1 MNPYHKI
8 KSDADFHAARRLGV
22 GASDIPTLAGLNKR
36 HGQTPLT
43 LWREKRG
50 LAEGFE
56 GNERTD
62 WGKRLEAMVL
72 QKFITGRYGDEAA
85 ADFLAGAIRGRS
97 SGPFKVKTEA
107 IHPERRYCLSHA
119 DLLVDGMK
127 MARALTPEEQTRM
140 DEAKAEGRAGI
151 FVDNLMVDADPYLVE
166 VKTSGLYSAKRRE
179 GVIFEGYDPDDRS
192 QFGVPDKVFMQ
203 VQWQLY
209 TYGLT
214 EGWVVVLIDTADYR
228 EYGPIVFDPR
238 HVDQSLALA
247 EKFWSMVES
256 GTEPTPI
263 TWGDVVSVYADL
275 EDKTAM
281 VSGDEETKASQ
292 IVAKGKDL
300 KARAKALDE
309 ELDDVKMALGIL
321 AGDVVEEDGTVRRTM
336 NRVLNDSAGETIA
349 TFRDQTKDSLSLS
362 EWLTEVERK
371 SKAVTAL
378 NKKEA
383 KGKTVT
389 PEEWE
394 ACQLTANEKEAVDL
408 DVRLRALG
416 AYKSSAPFRVVN
428 Y

>member
-1 MNPYHKI
+1 MDQ
-8 KSDADFHAARRLGV
+8 S
-22 GASDIPTLAGLNKR
+22 
-36 HGQTPLT
+36 PLT

-50 LAEGFE
+50 LTVQVQEKKDGK
-56 GNERTD
+56 D
-62 WGKRLEAMVL
+62 PIYWGKELEAMVL
-72 QKFITGRYGDEAA
+72 KRFIAGRYGDEAA

-119 DLLVDGMK
+119 DLLYVPLAWERPEDG
-127 MARALTPEEQTRM
+127 
-140 DEAKAEGRAGI
+140 
-151 FVDNLMVDADPYLVE
+151 PYLVE
-166 VKTSGLYSAKRRE
+166 AKTSGLYSAKRRE

-247 EKFWSMVES
+247 EKFWGIVES

-263 TWGDVVSVYADL
+263 TCGDVVSVYGTL

-281 VSGDEETKASQ
+281 VSGDEETKARQ
-292 IVAKGKDL
+292 IVAKGRDL

-321 AGDVVEEDGTVRRTM
+321 AGDVVEEGGTVRRTM

-349 TFRDQTKDSLSLS
+349 TFRDQTKDTLTLSDLLGPIAKKQAKRATLEKKLAEGKEVDPAKWEESTLS
-362 EWLTEVERK
+362 AQEER
-371 SKAVTAL
+371 VLAL
-378 NKKEA
+378 DAE
-383 KGKTVT
+383 
-389 PEEWE
+389 
-394 ACQLTANEKEAVDL
+394 
-408 DVRLRALG
+408 LRALG
-416 AYKSSAPFRVVN
+416 AYKSSDPFRVVN

>member
-72 QKFITGRYGDEAA
+72 QKFIAGRYGDEAA

-119 DLLVDGMK
+119 DLLVDGWRYTAPM
-127 MARALTPEEQTRM
+127 TPEEI
-140 DEAKAEGRAGI
+140 DEENKLHPELTAIQGVAYHTEP
-151 FVDNLMVDADPYLVE
+151 PYLVE
-166 VKTSGLYSAKRRE
+166 AKTSGLYSAKRRE

-247 EKFWSMVES
+247 EKFWGMVES

-263 TWGDVVSVYADL
+263 TWGDVVSVYTDL

-281 VSGDEETKASQ
+281 VSGDEETKARQ
-292 IVAKGKDL
+292 IVAKGRDF

-349 TFRDQTKDSLSLS
+349 TFRDQTKDT
-362 EWLTEVERK
+362 LTL
-371 SKAVTAL
+371 ADLLGPIA
-378 NKKEA
+378 KKQA
-383 KGKTVT
+383 KRATLEKKLAEGKELDMVKYLDSQLT
-389 PEEWE
+389 PEEE
-394 ACQLTANEKEAVDL
+394 RVLAL
-408 DVRLRALG
+408 DAELRALG